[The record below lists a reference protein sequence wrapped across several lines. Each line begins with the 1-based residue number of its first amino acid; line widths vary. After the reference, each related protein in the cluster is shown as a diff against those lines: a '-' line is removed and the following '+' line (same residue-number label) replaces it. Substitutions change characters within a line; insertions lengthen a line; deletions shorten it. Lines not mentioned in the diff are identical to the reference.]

1 MSVDEPEEDRGRGA
15 QMKTTTDIADSL
27 FAEAKIEA
35 ARRGTTLRVLVE
47 EGLER
52 VLREPRTTATF
63 RMRDCSAGGGW
74 SDAWERMSP
83 DEKVAA
89 VYGSLG

>member
-1 MSVDEPEEDRGRGA
+1 MSVDEPEEDRGMGA
-15 QMKTTTDIADSL
+15 QMKTTIDIADSL

-35 ARRGTTLRVLVE
+35 ACRGTTLRALVE

-63 RMRDCSAGGGW
+63 RMRDCSVGGGW

-89 VYGSLG
+89 MYGSLG